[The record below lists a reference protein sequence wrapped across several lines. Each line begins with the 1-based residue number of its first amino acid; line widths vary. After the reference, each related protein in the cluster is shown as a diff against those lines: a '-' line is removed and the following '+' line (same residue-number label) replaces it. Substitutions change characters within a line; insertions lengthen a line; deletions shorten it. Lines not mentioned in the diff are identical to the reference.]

1 MAVVVSEV
9 LRVAQVLASSPA
21 PLPISK
27 VKNYQE
33 EMDGEREYT
42 FTGISTRLAMDEYII
57 APRRT
62 GLSPT
67 RTDDVGREGRYAQ

>member
-1 MAVVVSEV
+1 MAVVASEV
-9 LRVAQVLASSPA
+9 LRVAQEPASSPA

-42 FTGISTRLAMDEYII
+42 FTSISTRTAMDEHII

-62 GLSPT
+62 GRSPT
-67 RTDDVGREGRYAQ
+67 RTDDARGEGRYAD